1 MYPTNQIILG
11 GDSVFNPMD
20 DIDVQI
26 QKMEAYKQKLSRG
39 KDVRM

>member
-11 GDSVFNPMD
+11 GDSMFNPMD

-26 QKMEAYKQKLSRG
+26 QNG
-39 KDVRM
+39 GI